1 MPREYQFNFELR
13 HLVYF
18 LEVAR
23 QLHFRKAAETLA
35 IAQPA
40 LSRQI
45 NQLELALGTPLFT
58 RSRRKVELT
67 AAGRA
72 LVERVEPVLR
82 GLAKIPAELQSLAQ
96 GVRGHIK
103 TGFTGLA
110 MATVLPAILREFHRT
125 YPGIRLELNESPTS
139 AQVAALQ
146 AGELG
151 CGFFHPEA
159 TPTPGLKTKLLL
171 REKNG
176 VLLPADHPLAPLP
189 SLHLR
194 DLAATPFV
202 LFPRAYNPGFYDRV
216 LAAFAKAGVTPHIAE
231 EVWPRANGVGLVR
244 AGIGATFVCPSE
256 ARQLPPEVVFRP
268 LDGPAPE
275 SSLVIGWKAST
286 DLDPALASFLSVAV
300 AATEPASTR
309 S

>member
-176 VLLPADHPLAPLP
+176 VLLPADHPLSPLP

-286 DLDPALASFLSVAV
+286 DFDPALASFLSVAV

>member
-1 MPREYQFNFELR
+1 MPREYQFNYELR

-45 NQLELALGTPLFT
+45 AQLEVALGTPLFT

-72 LVERVEPVLR
+72 LAERVEPVLR
-82 GLAKIPAELQSLAQ
+82 GLAKIPAELQALAA
-96 GVRGHIK
+96 GGRGHIK

-125 YPGIRLELNESPTS
+125 FPGIRLELNESPTS

-176 VLLPADHPLAPLP
+176 VLLPADHPLAPQP

-268 LDGPAPE
+268 LEGPAPE
-275 SSLVIGWKAST
+275 SSLVIGWKASAE
-286 DLDPALASFLSVAV
+286 LDPALASFLSVAV
-300 AATEPASTR
+300 PNADRTEATP
-309 S
+309 

>member
-72 LVERVEPVLR
+72 LVERAEPVLR

-300 AATEPASTR
+300 AANELAAT
-309 S
+309 

>member
-1 MPREYQFNFELR
+1 MPREYQFNYELR

-45 NQLELALGTPLFT
+45 AQLELAVGTPLFT

-67 AAGRA
+67 TAGRA
-72 LVERVEPVLR
+72 LAERIEPVLR
-82 GLAKIPAELQSLAQ
+82 NLSKIPAELQSLAQ

-125 YPGIRLELNESPTS
+125 FPGIRLELNESPTS

-176 VLLPADHPLAPLP
+176 VLLPADHPLAPQP

-216 LAAFAKAGVTPHIAE
+216 LASFAKAGVTPHIAE

-268 LDGPAPE
+268 LEGPAPE

-286 DLDPALASFLSVAV
+286 DLDPALVSFLSVAV
-300 AATEPASTR
+300 ADTNSASI
-309 S
+309 

>member
-45 NQLELALGTPLFT
+45 NQLEIALGTPLFT

-72 LVERVEPVLR
+72 LAERVEPVLR

-275 SSLVIGWKAST
+275 SSLVIGWKASA

-300 AATEPASTR
+300 AATEPAAT
-309 S
+309 

>member
-1 MPREYQFNFELR
+1 
-13 HLVYF
+13 
-18 LEVAR
+18 
-23 QLHFRKAAETLA
+23 
-35 IAQPA
+35 
-40 LSRQI
+40 
-45 NQLELALGTPLFT
+45 
-58 RSRRKVELT
+58 VELT

-72 LVERVEPVLR
+72 LAERVEPVLR
-82 GLAKIPAELQSLAQ
+82 ELAKIPAELQSLAQ

-256 ARQLPPEVVFRP
+256 ARQLPPEVVFRT

-275 SSLVIGWKAST
+275 SSLVIGWKASA

-300 AATEPASTR
+300 AAAEPAAT
-309 S
+309 

>member
-23 QLHFRKAAETLA
+23 QLHFRKAAENLA

-45 NQLELALGTPLFT
+45 AQLEAALGTPLFT

-72 LVERVEPVLR
+72 LAERVEPVLR

-125 YPGIRLELNESPTS
+125 FPGIRLELNESPTS

-275 SSLVIGWKAST
+275 SSLVIGWKASA

-300 AATEPASTR
+300 AATEPAAT
-309 S
+309 

>member
-1 MPREYQFNFELR
+1 MPREYQFNYELR
-13 HLVYF
+13 HLVSF

-45 NQLELALGTPLFT
+45 AQLEAALGTPLFS

-72 LVERVEPVLR
+72 LAERVEPVLR
-82 GLAKIPAELQSLAQ
+82 GLAKIPAELQALAE
-96 GVRGHIK
+96 GGRGHIK

-125 YPGIRLELNESPTS
+125 FPGIRLELNESPTS

-268 LDGPAPE
+268 LEGPAPE
-275 SSLVIGWKAST
+275 SSLVIGWRASAI
-286 DLDPALASFLSVAV
+286 LDPALASFLSVAV
-300 AATEPASTR
+300 PAANRADD
-309 S
+309 

>member
-1 MPREYQFNFELR
+1 MPREYQFNYELR

-45 NQLELALGTPLFT
+45 AQLELAVGTPLFA

-67 AAGRA
+67 PAGRA
-72 LVERVEPVLR
+72 LAERIEPVLR
-82 GLAKIPAELQSLAQ
+82 NLSKIPAELQSLAQ
-96 GVRGHIK
+96 GMRGHIK

-125 YPGIRLELNESPTS
+125 FPGIRLELNESPTS

-216 LAAFAKAGVTPHIAE
+216 LASFAKAGVTPHIAE

-268 LDGPAPE
+268 LEGPAPE

-286 DLDPALASFLSVAV
+286 ELDPALTSFLSVAV
-300 AATEPASTR
+300 ADTNPAGS
-309 S
+309 